1 VLGRIEAMR
10 GQPPWSD
17 GFGRP
22 GQAARVARALE
33 GEGGL
38 PRRKPAERKAR
49 YQTVLSEADSA
60 CLAAT
65 AERMGLPRA
74 EVVRRLI
81 RASATLEPA
90 LSVTESA
97 EIEGLRRQVRR
108 AGINLSELLKAIRS
122 GRAVRLADSAPVWR
136 ELLAA
141 IEEVEGR
148 LSRLSGPYGVR
159 LYQALEAAQR
169 QEEGAS

>member
-1 VLGRIEAMR
+1 MG
-10 GQPPWSD
+10 GQPPWSG
-17 GFGRP
+17 GFGRT
-22 GQAARVARALE
+22 GRASAVLIGRLGAPRRE
-33 GEGGL
+33 KGRGEL
-38 PRRKPAERKAR
+38 PRRKPAERKSR

-65 AERMGLPRA
+65 AKRMGLPRA

-97 EIEGLRRQVRR
+97 EIEGLRQQVRR
-108 AGINLSELLKAIRS
+108 AGINLSELLKAVRS

-136 ELLAA
+136 ELFAA
-141 IEEVEGR
+141 IVDVEER
-148 LSRLSGPYGVR
+148 LSRLSGAYGVR
-159 LYQALEAAQR
+159 LYQALEAARR